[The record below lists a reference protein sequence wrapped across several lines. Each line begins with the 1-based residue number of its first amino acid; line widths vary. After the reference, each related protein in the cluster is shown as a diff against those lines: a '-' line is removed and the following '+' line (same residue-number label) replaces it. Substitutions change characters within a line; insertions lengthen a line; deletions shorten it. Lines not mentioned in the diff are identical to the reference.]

1 MRAKFFLSTIF
12 SLIVFAS
19 YSQDA
24 AVSEEELTK
33 YATVMDSISEM
44 TINFQSSIS
53 TMVKES
59 EAITGTRYNELS
71 KIISDEAKLTE
82 AKATPEE
89 IAFIKDVAEKKK
101 TETSKINQAF
111 QALVKENL
119 GGTTYN
125 KVKKALAADAELKQ
139 KYDVL
144 IEELAK
150 DNKTEEGATDRH

>member
-1 MRAKFFLSTIF
+1 MKAKFFLSTVF
-12 SLIVFAS
+12 SLIAIAS

-24 AVSEEELTK
+24 SVSEEELTK

-89 IAFIKDVAEKKK
+89 IAFIKGMAEKKK
-101 TETSKINQAF
+101 EETSKINQAF
-111 QALVKENL
+111 QTLVKENL
-119 GGTTYN
+119 GAATYN
-125 KVKKALAADAELKQ
+125 KVKKALATDTTLKQ
-139 KYDVL
+139 KYDSL
-144 IEELAK
+144 IEEMEK
-150 DNKTEEGATDRH
+150 DNKVEKETESK